1 MVDHTLSIN
10 DKSFFGETSYLNI
23 DSSKKS
29 YKDSS
34 NPEKEFS
41 SLNKEIKRV
50 TEEQGDK
57 GGGK

>member
-1 MVDHTLSIN
+1 MVDNNLSIN
-10 DKSFFGETSYLNI
+10 EKSFFGETSYLNVE
-23 DSSKKS
+23 SSKKS

-50 TEEQGDK
+50 TEDLGDK

>member
-1 MVDHTLSIN
+1 MVDNNLSIN
-10 DKSFFGETSYLNI
+10 EKSFFGETSYLNVE
-23 DSSKKS
+23 SSKKS

-34 NPEKEFS
+34 NPEKEFN

-50 TEEQGDK
+50 TEELGDK